1 MGKRY
6 PRRNFLP
13 ARLGHR
19 LFSAPFWPPG
29 KTMGGRK
36 AVIDSRPTARTK
48 KTACNSS
55 NTFCAFLAQ
64 PHKKSWIPTISLTL
78 IEFNLFVFQ
87 HAAEVEKKQNE
98 TETKKCMG
106 SVIQYGNVIQVRH
119 TEHIPLFPHNSAH
132 FQIALR
138 RETFKRE
145 KKTLCGICVN
155 IPPPP
160 SSQVRNWRGRR
171 GAEEVKNHPLSSLE
185 FLDLG
190 GKSKEGRE
198 GEEQLMGS

>member
-36 AVIDSRPTARTK
+36 AVIDSRSTARTK
-48 KTACNSS
+48 KPSCNSS

-64 PHKKSWIPTISLTL
+64 PYTESHENEAQLL
-78 IEFNLFVFQ
+78 EFRQRFPFHLFGLFIFQ

-145 KKTLCGICVN
+145 KK
-155 IPPPP
+155 P
-160 SSQVRNWRGRR
+160 SAVSV
-171 GAEEVKNHPLSSLE
+171 
-185 FLDLG
+185 
-190 GKSKEGRE
+190 
-198 GEEQLMGS
+198 